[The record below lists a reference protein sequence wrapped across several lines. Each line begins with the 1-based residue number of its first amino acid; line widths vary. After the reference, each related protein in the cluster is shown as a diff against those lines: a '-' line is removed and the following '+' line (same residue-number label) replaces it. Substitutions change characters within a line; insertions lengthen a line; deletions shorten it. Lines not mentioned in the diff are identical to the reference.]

1 MASNDVQDVVEEHSP
16 FTVCAMNPKEWPRG
30 PKLDSMVLVN
40 GNHECRIVAN
50 GAVAAP
56 PTDLTV
62 SEMYRCAQD
71 LSPACPFVAVRG
83 FLSLVQKGARGGVLV
98 YSLIPPAYFPQKHCW
113 KVTAVVKPRSE
124 HNECSVCQGE

>member
-40 GNHECRIVAN
+40 GSHECRIVAN

-62 SEMYRCAQD
+62 SEMYRCAR
-71 LSPACPFVAVRG
+71 LVSSMRLCGCPRVSFFGA
-83 FLSLVQKGARGGVLV
+83 KGGRGGVFGLFSNHPPLFPAETLLK
-98 YSLIPPAYFPQKHCW
+98 SLSC
-113 KVTAVVKPRSE
+113 
-124 HNECSVCQGE
+124 G

>member
-40 GNHECRIVAN
+40 GSHECRIVAN

-62 SEMYRCAQD
+62 SEMYRCAR
-71 LSPACPFVAVRG
+71 LVSSMRLCGCPRVSFFGA
-83 FLSLVQKGARGGVLV
+83 KGGRGGVFGLFSNPPPLFPAETLLK
-98 YSLIPPAYFPQKHCW
+98 SLSC
-113 KVTAVVKPRSE
+113 
-124 HNECSVCQGE
+124 G